1 MGPERATT
9 LQDVADRAGVSR
21 ATASQALAGKGRMSP
36 ETRQRVRDAAEE
48 LAYTVNRVARGLR
61 TSRTGVVGL
70 CLPDQTL
77 SFRYYMD
84 VAYGAV
90 ERAQE
95 SGMLVTLLPPAFDGP
110 VATEQLDGYLTIDP
124 VDGDPLVSR
133 LLAGRKP
140 VISGE
145 HAPEGLPAPWAV
157 VHGDH
162 NRAMRLLLD
171 HVRER
176 GSRRPAVMLPDP
188 SMAWGREMAAGY
200 HEWCAEHGVEPQELL
215 GWFDTSID
223 RVRELLD
230 ELFAQPEHPDSVI
243 TAPEGMAIV
252 AMDAIRGA
260 GLVPGVDVL
269 VASYVDSDALAVHQP
284 TVTSLDLHPR
294 EMGRRCMDELVRA
307 LDGGAAGRSVEVPID
322 LIVRSS
328 TAG

>member
-1 MGPERATT
+1 MTPDRTST
-9 LQDVADRAGVSR
+9 LQDVADRAAVSR

-36 ETRQRVRDAAEE
+36 ETRQRVRDAADE

-77 SFRYYMD
+77 SFKYYMD
-84 VAYGAV
+84 VAFGAV

-110 VATEQLDGYLTIDP
+110 VATEQLDGYLAIDP
-124 VDGDPLVSR
+124 VDGDPLVAR

-140 VISGE
+140 VVSGE
-145 HAPEGLPAPWAV
+145 RSPEGLPAPWAV

-162 NRAMRLLLD
+162 EKGMRLLLD
-171 HVRER
+171 HLWER
-176 GSRRPAVMLPDP
+176 GARRPAVMLPDP
-188 SMAWGREMAAGY
+188 AMAWGREMAAGY
-200 HEWCAEHGVEPQELL
+200 RGWCAEHGVEPRQLL

-223 RVRELLD
+223 RVRQLLD
-230 ELFAQPEHPDSVI
+230 EEFARGEHPDSVI
-243 TAPEGMAIV
+243 TAPEGMALV
-252 AMDAIRGA
+252 AMDAVRAA
-260 GLVPGVDVL
+260 GLTPGTDVL
-269 VASYVDSDALAVHQP
+269 IASYVDSDALAAHQP
-284 TVTSLDLHPR
+284 TVTALDLHPR

-307 LDGGAAGRSVEVPID
+307 LDGGPRGRSVELPID
-322 LIVRSS
+322 LVVRES